1 MQCPGCRLP
10 PWKAMFLHSHMGAG
24 LVEEGVGKWQGYREE
39 GGCPGAHTLPPVV
52 SLSLGA

>member
-10 PWKAMFLHSHMGAG
+10 PWEAMFLHSHMGAG